1 MKPIQHRLVLCM
13 QQRGNLGK
21 STLLAGFSQYCDQR
35 HVPWQGF
42 DLDPDHRSL
51 VRLFP
56 DNATLLE
63 LGNEPEGEIIKL
75 VRRSASAPVTIIDP
89 RAHLGDTVMRAWEM
103 VRFPET
109 FAAAGGRITVLLFPG
124 DDLEI
129 LTNIDA
135 VVSRLADSV
144 DYVIVRNP
152 ARQPRTRMFDG
163 SVLEAD
169 LLRLGAVTLEV
180 PTLLGLAKNHL
191 SALEA
196 ELGRGVTHVEA
207 VANQDLNLDGMVRLV
222 IEDWLKTLFHRF
234 DAIAGHLLPTASA
247 EMIVRVDTASSV
259 TAPRTQR
266 GAKINRQNL

>member
-1 MKPIQHRLVLCM
+1 MKTVLHRLVLCV

-21 STLLAGFSQYCDQR
+21 STLLAGFSQYCEQR
-35 HVPWQGF
+35 NVPWQGF

-56 DNATLLE
+56 DNSTLLE
-63 LGNEPEGEIIKL
+63 LGNEPEGELIKL
-75 VRRSASAPVTIIDP
+75 VRKSTAAPVTIIDP
-89 RAHLGDTVMRAWEM
+89 RAHLGETVLRAWEM
-103 VRFPET
+103 VRFPDT

-152 ARQPRTRMFDG
+152 ARQPCTRMFDG
-163 SVLEAD
+163 SELEAD
-169 LLRLGAVTLEV
+169 LLRLGAVTLEL
-180 PTLLGLAKNHL
+180 PTLLAFARNHL
-191 SALEA
+191 AALEA

-207 VANQDLNLDGMVRLV
+207 VADLDLPLDGMVRL
-222 IEDWLKTLFHRF
+222 ILEDWLQTIFRRF
-234 DAIAGHLLPTASA
+234 DAIAGHLLPSVYA
-247 EMIVRVDTASSV
+247 EKIERVDTAPTA
-259 TAPRTQR
+259 TAPRTLR